1 MTTANSVNTSTV
13 NTASGTTGAP
23 VSIASS
29 SSAAAAGG
37 SVINV
42 SSLVSQLVAAT
53 QAPQEALINT
63 QTQAV
68 TAQISALGTL
78 KSSLSTFQSSLS
90 SLDTPSSFDT
100 QTANTTNSAVVTA
113 TATSGAPVGNYS
125 VSVTALAQAQQ
136 ILSNAFT
143 GDGTAAIGT
152 GTLQLSLGSAS
163 FTLDI

>member
-1 MTTANSVNTSTV
+1 MSTATTPSSTV
-13 NTASGTTGAP
+13 TGTTP

-53 QAPQEALINT
+53 QAPQEALISN

-78 KSSLSTFQSSLS
+78 KSSLATFQSSLS
-90 SLDTPSSFDT
+90 ALDSPTAFNTQSATSS
-100 QTANTTNSAVVTA
+100 NSAVFTA
-113 TATSGAPVGNYS
+113 T
-125 VSVTALAQAQQ
+125 
-136 ILSNAFT
+136 
-143 GDGTAAIGT
+143 
-152 GTLQLSLGSAS
+152 
-163 FTLDI
+163 

>member
-1 MTTANSVNTSTV
+1 MTTASSVNTAT
-13 NTASGTTGAP
+13 GTGSAP

-78 KSSLSTFQSSLS
+78 KSSLSTFQSSLTV
-90 SLDTPSSFDT
+90 LDTPTAFDT
-100 QTANTTNSAVVTA
+100 QTANT
-113 TATSGAPVGNYS
+113 
-125 VSVTALAQAQQ
+125 
-136 ILSNAFT
+136 SNANVFM
-143 GDGTAAIGT
+143 
-152 GTLQLSLGSAS
+152 
-163 FTLDI
+163 